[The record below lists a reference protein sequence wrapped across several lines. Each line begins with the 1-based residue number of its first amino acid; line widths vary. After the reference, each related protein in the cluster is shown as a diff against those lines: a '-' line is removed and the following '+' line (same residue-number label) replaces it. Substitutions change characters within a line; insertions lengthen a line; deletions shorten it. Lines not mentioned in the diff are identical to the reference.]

1 MLWTARLESKFFTI
15 IKNEF
20 PQRLKKTY
28 SMTDVNNFSTVESS
42 TAPSNFPFVYVRELE
57 SPTVAKT
64 LRRNT
69 KPGIDYTLQIDV
81 SGKTKGSAQ
90 EVAGEIEEIL
100 VKKGFDC
107 RTFPNGIVN
116 GIHKYV
122 VRANRII
129 CYGDKF

>member
-1 MLWTARLESKFFTI
+1 MLWTAKLENKFFTI

-28 SMTDVNNFSTVESS
+28 SMTDVDNFSTVESS
-42 TAPSNFPFVYVRELE
+42 TVPAKFPFVYVKELE
-57 SPTVAKT
+57 SPTVGKT
-64 LRRNT
+64 LKRNN
-69 KPGIDYTLQIDV
+69 KPGVDYSLQIDI
-81 SGKTKGSAQ
+81 SGKTKNSAK

-100 VKKGFDC
+100 VGKGFDC

-122 VRANRII
+122 IHANRVI
-129 CYGDKF
+129 CYNDKI